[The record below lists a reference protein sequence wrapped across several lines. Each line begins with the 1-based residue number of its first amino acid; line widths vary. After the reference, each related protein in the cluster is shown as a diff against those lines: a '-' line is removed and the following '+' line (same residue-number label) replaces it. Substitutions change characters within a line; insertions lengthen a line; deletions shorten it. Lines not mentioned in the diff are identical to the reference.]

1 MTLLPLPILDV
12 GQALPPPKQLVKLQ
26 EHGSHLGRKA
36 VADKRTI
43 TKGVGSEK
51 CSHAWVA
58 SDGRSALA
66 LGSYRHLD
74 LARQEPPT
82 ILPHNIRH
90 FSRSFARNCLG

>member
-1 MTLLPLPILDV
+1 MALLPSLDV
-12 GQALPPPKQLVKLQ
+12 GQALPPSEQHIKLQ

-43 TKGVGSEK
+43 TKGVGSKK

-58 SDGRSALA
+58 SYGRSALA

-82 ILPHNIRH
+82 TLPHDIRH
-90 FSRSFARNCLG
+90 FSHGFARNCLG